1 MTRTSRSTA
10 CGGNIWTFLEFLR
23 LITTVYHAPSG
34 TASAASENRHS
45 KQLPPSTAPAGRHGL
60 TAVNTAT
67 GGGVSGLLSAT
78 CVSAD
83 VGNFN
88 LVLDMSLSD
97 SENNSGSNANE
108 STQDMFL

>member
-1 MTRTSRSTA
+1 VQRKYLDVA
-10 CGGNIWTFLEFLR
+10 ADPFLEFLR
-23 LITTVYHAPSG
+23 LIATVYCAPSG

-45 KQLPPSTAPAGRHGL
+45 QQLPPSTAPAGQHGL

-67 GGGVSGLLSAT
+67 GGVSGLLSAT

-97 SENNSGSNANE
+97 RENDTSSHANE
-108 STQDMFL
+108 STQDIFL

>member
-1 MTRTSRSTA
+1 MA
-10 CGGNIWTFLEFLR
+10 EALR
-23 LITTVYHAPSG
+23 LITTVYRAPS
-34 TASAASENRHS
+34 ASENRHS
-45 KQLPPSTAPAGRHGL
+45 QQLPPSTAPAGQHGL

-67 GGGVSGLLSAT
+67 GGGVSGLLGLLSAT

-97 SENNSGSNANE
+97 CENDTGSNANE
-108 STQDMFL
+108 STQDIFL